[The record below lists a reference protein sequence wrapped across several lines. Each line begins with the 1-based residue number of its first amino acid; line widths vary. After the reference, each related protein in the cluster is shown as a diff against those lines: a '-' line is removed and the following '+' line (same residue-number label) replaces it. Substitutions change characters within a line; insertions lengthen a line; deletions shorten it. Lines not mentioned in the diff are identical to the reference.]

1 MMRSVVL
8 GGSSV
13 RWDQRGIVRPCAGC
27 VCGFGVWGGGES
39 DCACELHWGKGDE
52 DMQEAKTTSTWQ
64 PAQDAQPMAF
74 GEAQVG
80 SMMVLTSEMVL
91 AGKPLFSACSRIVS
105 SSLAS

>member
-27 VCGFGVWGGGES
+27 VCGFGVWGDGES

-64 PAQDAQPMAF
+64 PARLCIRRMTMANPLVVQP
-74 GEAQVG
+74 VLVVPG
-80 SMMVLTSEMVL
+80 SC
-91 AGKPLFSACSRIVS
+91 GCS
-105 SSLAS
+105 